1 MFAEKKWIDKYGGS
15 NIFSV
20 QHLKLEIVNMMNLY
34 LTEVKVLEGKIEK
47 KIAYY
52 FTTKEQSLLRL
63 QIIPL

>member
-34 LTEVKVLEGKIEK
+34 LTEAK
-47 KIAYY
+47 
-52 FTTKEQSLLRL
+52 
-63 QIIPL
+63 